1 MKKKILIV
9 DDDLILR
16 TLLEENLSSQGYE
29 VETAASGEA
38 AVAMLAR
45 HRYNLVITDLV
56 MEKMSGLEVLRRA
69 KEQDKNI
76 IVFVLTGYG
85 ELDSA
90 VEALRAGAE
99 DYLLK
104 PYNAE
109 ELFMRI
115 ARVLEKQ
122 EMQRT
127 IDLYE
132 NILSICSECK
142 KIRDD
147 SESEP
152 GRGEWL
158 SMEQYLSR
166 TTGSA
171 MSHGLCPSCYRKQ
184 LRELENMKGAPPSN
198 KKKI

>member
-1 MKKKILIV
+1 MKKKILVV

-16 TLLEENLSSQGYE
+16 TLLEENLTSQGYE
-29 VETAASGEA
+29 VDTASSGEV
-38 AVAMLAR
+38 AVARLAR
-45 HRYNLVITDLV
+45 QQYNLVITDLV
-56 MEKMSGLEVLRRA
+56 MEKMGGLEVLRRA
-69 KEQDKNI
+69 KEQDNNI

-132 NILSICSECK
+132 DILSICSECK

-152 GRGEWL
+152 GQGEWV
-158 SMEQYLSR
+158 SMEKYLSR
-166 TTGSA
+166 TIGSA
-171 MSHGLCPSCYRKQ
+171 MSHGLCPSCYRRQ
-184 LRELENMKGAPPSN
+184 LRELENMKEPTSSN
-198 KKKI
+198 EKKI